1 MVSYEQDG
9 EGYLL
14 LSNSSRGVMK
24 IPTDGLGDA
33 PELAEPVRGGGT
45 AGQSYETVDSLDGTL
60 EMDRQGE
67 ESLLVLLQD
76 DEGLQRLQTVPLP

>member
-9 EGYLL
+9 KGYLL
-14 LSNSSRGVMK
+14 LSNSARGVMK

-45 AGQSYETVDSLDGTL
+45 AGHSYETVELLDGVL
-60 EMDRQGE
+60 EMDRRGE
-67 ESLLVLLQD
+67 NSLLVLSQD
-76 DEGLQRLQTVPLP
+76 DKGLQRLQTVPLP